1 MISKEGVDSGAKS
14 KLVESEET
22 SEQSK
27 KLLSPQ
33 GGYCVDKCA
42 AAQMPGWVDEC
53 MHRCMN
59 VWMCSLMYG

>member
-42 AAQMPGWVDEC
+42 AA
-53 MHRCMN
+53 
-59 VWMCSLMYG
+59 